1 MGLVA
6 SASYISKV
14 KKSFLHLPETYPLRN
29 GNCHCPRI
37 QKTEKSTPNKHLFD
51 FFFGKISKIKKKK
64 KAETEKKSWL
74 LANEAL
80 FQEIRNEAGYLAHE
94 KFDFIIF

>member
-1 MGLVA
+1 MAIVTAHEFRKLKNLPPTNI
-6 SASYISKV
+6 YLIF
-14 KKSFLHLPETYPLRN
+14 FLARLARL
-29 GNCHCPRI
+29 
-37 QKTEKSTPNKHLFD
+37 
-51 FFFGKISKIKKKK
+51 KKKK

>member
-1 MGLVA
+1 MAIVTAHEFRKL
-6 SASYISKV
+6 KN
-14 KKSFLHLPETYPLRN
+14 LPPTNIYL
-29 GNCHCPRI
+29 I
-37 QKTEKSTPNKHLFD
+37 
-51 FFFGKISKIKKKK
+51 FFGKISKIKKKKKK